1 MKKIAVIIEKSK
13 CHPDTC
19 QHECM
24 KFDPINKSGGQGF
37 HLGEDGKAC
46 IDEKIATEMHKICA
60 KKCPFSAISIVNL
73 PEALKEEPIH
83 RFGNNGFMLFG
94 LPLFKENK
102 VIGILGRNGIGKS
115 TALNILSGNLIPN
128 LGKYNDKIKEENVV
142 GRYSKV
148 AIGDYFK
155 KLYDKKIKFSY
166 KPQRVE
172 LIAKSFNGKV
182 IDLLN
187 KVDEKNE
194 SERLIQEFEL
204 DKIKN
209 RNVKDLSG
217 GELQKVAIIAAYVK
231 KADYYLFDEPS
242 SFCDIKNRIKM
253 AKLIKEL
260 SKDSSVIVIDHDLAT
275 LDFVS
280 DEIQIVYGE
289 PGAYGI
295 FSQSKGINRAINEYL
310 EGNLKEE
317 NIKYRNYSIN
327 FNPLTHRKEHS
338 KDILR
343 NIPSMEKHLGEFKLK
358 INSFN
363 INKGQVI
370 AIMGA
375 NGLGKSTFL
384 NILSGKIKADNSNFK
399 IENVAYK
406 EQDLE
411 VEDLNVN
418 EFLRNKNPN
427 IFTDGWLKSTL
438 IEKLNLERLYE
449 EKMKFLSGGELQKVN
464 IAGILAKDTKIVLMD
479 EPSAFIDVEDRL
491 KVAEIIKDF
500 AMRKE
505 VCCIIVDHDIQ
516 FVDYLAD
523 SILVFEGIPSKSG
536 EVFGPFE
543 KTEGMNRILKNLNIT
558 YRKDTSTNRARINKE
573 GSQLD
578 QSQKSKGQYY

>member
-1 MKKIAVIIEKSK
+1 MRKIAVIVEKSK
-13 CHPDTC
+13 CHPTRC

-24 KFDPINKSGGQGF
+24 KFDPVNRSGGVGF
-37 HLGEDGKAC
+37 HLCEDGKSG
-46 IDEKIATEMHKICA
+46 IDEKVATEMHKICA

-73 PEALKEEPIH
+73 PEQLKEEPIH
-83 RFGNNGFMLFG
+83 RYGNNEFMLYG
-94 LPLFKENK
+94 LPIFKENK

-115 TALNILSGNLIPN
+115 TALNILTGGLVPN
-128 LGKYNDKIKEENVV
+128 LGKFDKKINEEEVIQK
-142 GRYSKV
+142 YSKI
-148 AIGDYFK
+148 ALGNYFK

-172 LIAKSFNGKV
+172 LIGRAFNGKV

-194 SERLIQEFEL
+194 SDRLIAEFEL

-217 GELQKVAIIAAYVK
+217 GELQKIAIIAAAVK
-231 KADYYLFDEPS
+231 KADYYFFDEPS
-242 SFCDIKNRIKM
+242 SFCDIQNRIKL
-253 AKLIKEL
+253 AKLIREL
-260 SKDSSVIVIDHDLAT
+260 GKKSNVIVIDHDLAT

-295 FSQSKGINRAINEYL
+295 FSQTKGINRAINEYL
-310 EGNLKEE
+310 EGNLREE
-317 NIKYRNYSIN
+317 NIRYRNYSIN
-327 FNPLTHRKEHS
+327 FKPLAFRREFSKEVF
-338 KDILR
+338 LE
-343 NIPSMEKHLGEFKLK
+343 IPKLEKSFTDFKLNV
-358 INSFN
+358 NSFN
-363 INKGQVI
+363 LHKGQVI

-384 NILSGKIKADNSNFK
+384 NIVSGKLKADNKDFK
-399 IENVAYK
+399 IKDVAYK

-411 VEDLNVN
+411 SSDLSVK
-418 EFLRNKNPN
+418 EYLMNKRKD
-427 IFTDGWLKSTL
+427 IFSDKWLNSL
-438 IEKLNLERLYE
+438 FEKLDLERLYDE
-449 EKMKFLSGGELQKVN
+449 EIKHLSGGELQKIN
-464 IAGILAKDTKIVLMD
+464 IVGTLAKEAGLILMD

-500 AMRKE
+500 AIKKE
-505 VCCIIVDHDIQ
+505 VCAIIVDHDIQ

-523 SILVFEGIPSKSG
+523 SLLVFEGISGKKG
-536 EVFGPFE
+536 EVFGPFD
-543 KTEGMNRILKNLNIT
+543 KNEGMNRILKNLNIT
-558 YRKDTSTNRARINKE
+558 YRKDNETNRARINKE

-578 QSQKSKGQYY
+578 QNQKKSGQYY